1 MHPAS
6 RSLSRAFGAAA
17 VLAAACLGLVA
28 CGSGD
33 DGALKVRVIGGAE
46 APFAGGQRGSVAAGL
61 VRSATAQGLV
71 GFDGEGRV
79 IPGLAERW
87 IVTADGQ
94 HYIFRL
100 ADGTWS
106 DGTAITGENVRT
118 ALQQALEAQQDTPL
132 GLDLSGIADIR
143 AMAGRVVEIRLS
155 RPMPDLLQLLAQSE
169 LGLLHHGKGDGP
181 MALTRQGTSTL
192 LTPIPPEKRGLAP
205 VEGWAGQV
213 RPISLTVSDAA
224 SVLAAFS
231 AGQAD
236 AVLGGTFNDLPRT
249 HHSHL
254 GKASARPDPVAG
266 LFGFRVVRTDGLL
279 ATPQL
284 REAIALSI
292 DRDALAWSLGAGGWN
307 PSTRI
312 VSPGMEGDPGLVGER
327 WQDLDIDSRRLLAAK
342 RIAIWQAG
350 SHQSAIIRISLPTG
364 PGADIL
370 FDRLTAD
377 LAPIGVSVQRADKAH
392 PADLVLVDVVARY
405 PRVAWFIDAL
415 ACGENHAA
423 CSPQADALAQRARRA
438 TDEQSAALLWAQAEV
453 VLTQTNVFI
462 SLGPPIRWSL
472 VNGETSGFSVNRLGI
487 HPLFSLA
494 MGKKS

>member
-33 DGALKVRVIGGAE
+33 GGAVKVLVIGGAV
-46 APFAGGQRGSVAAGL
+46 APIADGQRGAAAGL

-71 GFDGEGRV
+71 GFDEEGRV
-79 IPGLAERW
+79 IPALAERW

-106 DGTAITGENVRT
+106 DGTAITGESVR
-118 ALQQALEAQQDTPL
+118 ASLRQALEAQQGTPL

-181 MALTRQGTSTL
+181 MALARQGTLAL

-205 VEGWAGQV
+205 VDGWADAA
-213 RPISLTVSDAA
+213 RPISLRGSDAA
-224 SVLAAFS
+224 DAIAAFS
-231 AGQAD
+231 AGKAD
-236 AVLGGTFNDLPRT
+236 VVLGGSFNELPLAR
-249 HHSHL
+249 HSHL
-254 GKASARPDPVAG
+254 GKTTPRPDPVAG
-266 LFGFRVVRTDGLL
+266 LFGLAVTRANGLL

-292 DRDALAWSLGAGGWN
+292 DREALAWALNATGWS
-307 PSTRI
+307 PSTRL

-327 WQDLDIDSRRLLAAK
+327 WQDLDIDSRRVLAA
-342 RIAIWQAG
+342 RRVATWQAG
-350 SHQSAIIRISLPTG
+350 SHQSAIIHIGLPEG

-370 FDRLTAD
+370 FDRLSAD
-377 LAPIGVSVQRADKAH
+377 LAPVGVSVQRADKAH
-392 PADLVLVDVVARY
+392 PADLVLVDTVARY
-405 PRVAWFIDAL
+405 PRVAWFIDEL
-415 ACGENHAA
+415 ACGVSHTA
-423 CSPQADALAQRARRA
+423 CSPQADALARRARLA
-438 TDEQSAALLWAQAEV
+438 PSGQSAALLWAQAEV
-453 VLTQTNVFI
+453 VLTQSNLFI
-462 SLGPPIRWSL
+462 PLGPPIRWSL
-472 VNGETSGFSVNRLGI
+472 VNGETSGFAVNRLGI
-487 HPLFSLA
+487 HPLFPLA
-494 MGKKS
+494 MHKKS

>member
-6 RSLSRAFGAAA
+6 RSISRAFGAAA

-33 DGALKVRVIGGAE
+33 DGAVKVLVIGGAE
-46 APFAGGQRGSVAAGL
+46 APFAGGQRGSMAAGL
-61 VRSATAQGLV
+61 LRSATAEGLV
-71 GFDGEGRV
+71 GFDEEGRV
-79 IPGLAERW
+79 IPALAERW
-87 IVTADGQ
+87 IVTADGL

-118 ALQQALEAQQDTPL
+118 ALQQALESQRGTPL

-169 LGLLHHGKGDGP
+169 LGLTHRGKGDGP
-181 MALTRQGTSTL
+181 MALARQGSLAL
-192 LTPIPPEKRGLAP
+192 LTAIPPEKRGLAP
-205 VEGWAGQV
+205 VDGWADAA
-213 RPISLTVSDAA
+213 RTLSLRGSDAA
-224 SVLAAFS
+224 SAIDAFA

-236 AVLGGTFNDLPRT
+236 VVLGGSFNDLPRT
-249 HHSHL
+249 RHSHL

-266 LFGFRVVRTDGLL
+266 LFGFQVVRTDGLL

-292 DRDALAWSLGAGGWN
+292 DRDALAWSLGTNGWN
-307 PSTRI
+307 PSTRL

-327 WQDLDIDSRRLLAAK
+327 WQADDIDSRRLLAAK
-342 RIAIWQAG
+342 RIALWQAG
-350 SHQSAIIRISLPTG
+350 SHQSAIIRISLPAG

-392 PADLVLVDVVARY
+392 SADLVLVDVVARY

-415 ACGENHAA
+415 ACGESHTA
-423 CSPQADALAQRARRA
+423 CSPQADALAQRARLA
-438 TDEQSAALLWAQAEV
+438 PDEQSAALLWAQAEV
-453 VLTQTNVFI
+453 VMTQTNLFI
-462 SLGPPIRWSL
+462 PLGPPIRWSL
-472 VNGETSGFSVNRLGI
+472 VNGETSGFSVNHLGI
-487 HPLFSLA
+487 HPLFPMA